1 MPRKYPLVEN
11 EVHHV
16 MNKSIAGYTIFNH
29 VKDYFRMTQMMAY
42 YSVADKLPRFS
53 WFLKNKETVCAGFEK
68 NFNALWASHPRHVR
82 LIAYCLMPTH
92 IHLVLQQLS
101 DKGIQIYMS
110 NLSNSYSRY
119 FNLCHQR
126 KGPLWVGRFKN
137 VRVEDNDHLAHLTRY
152 VHLNPV
158 SAGLI
163 AQARD
168 WEFSS
173 YNEYV
178 RSEDQAPLLTRLCH
192 FKDLIPMSHKEY
204 ENFVNEHAETQK
216 DLAIAKKLA
225 FHTS

>member
-1 MPRKYPLVEN
+1 
-11 EVHHV
+11 
-16 MNKSIAGYTIFNH
+16 
-29 VKDYFRMTQMMAY
+29 MMVY

-53 WFLKNKETVCAGFEK
+53 WFLKSKETLFLGFEK
-68 NFNALWASHPRHVR
+68 NFNEQMVSQPRHVR

-101 DKGIQIYMS
+101 NKGIQTYMS

-119 FNLCHQR
+119 FNLSHQR

-137 VRVEDNDHLAHLTRY
+137 VRVEDNEQLMHLTRY

-158 SAGLI
+158 SAGLT
-163 AQARD
+163 AKAND

-173 YNEYV
+173 YKEYIRV
-178 RSEDQAPLLTRLCH
+178 KNKNSQIPQLCNY
-192 FKDLIPMSHKEY
+192 KGLIPMDHKEY
-204 ENFVNEHAETQK
+204 ENFVKDHSEHQK